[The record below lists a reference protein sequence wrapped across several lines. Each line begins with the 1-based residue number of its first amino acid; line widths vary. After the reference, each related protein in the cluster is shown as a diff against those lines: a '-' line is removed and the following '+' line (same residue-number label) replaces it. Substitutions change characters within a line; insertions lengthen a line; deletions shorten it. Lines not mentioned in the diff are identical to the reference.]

1 METENA
7 TTAVKIKMCV
17 GMTAVS
23 FIKSTT
29 SDTFGQMQFRTGL
42 IIPMATLQKQH
53 KQKNEAWVVVMMQ
66 S

>member
-1 METENA
+1 MATENA

-29 SDTFGQMQFRTGL
+29 SDTFREMQFRTAP
-42 IIPMATLQKQH
+42 IMPMATSI
-53 KQKNEAWVVVMMQ
+53 ETIPAREWVVMMQ